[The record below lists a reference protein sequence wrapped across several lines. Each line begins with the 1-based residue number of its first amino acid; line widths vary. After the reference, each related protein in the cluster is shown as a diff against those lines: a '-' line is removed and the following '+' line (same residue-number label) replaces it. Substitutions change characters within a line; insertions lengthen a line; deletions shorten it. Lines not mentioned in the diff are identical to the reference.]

1 MCLLR
6 YHWCEYFS
14 LDELGVFLLKF
25 RPADPGNGIGGA
37 TIYVRLTV
45 STSRSRVLLLLRPA
59 VDATWIPG
67 SVSTLQLPY
76 SVKNN
81 SGLLL
86 AFGQVGA
93 RNWDTIGVDESC
105 SYSWDAPGSKAA
117 LLKRIH
123 ELTHELDAAQQ
134 QEQHAVEQA
143 LAWELQARANTA
155 TLQCIT
161 RRAVLVFTAASGCW
175 DLGRCVGGRRWGARG
190 GVVGRGGGR
199 AGPMGLAATHAALDG
214 TSRMSPARSRYR
226 QAGSPSGRAHARAP
240 LPCHRP
246 TCPPARRSRCRP
258 RRRPTPTAVPVP

>member
-105 SYSWDAPGSKAA
+105 SYSWDAPGSKASMIRLVVRDAIGQLEAESSCDVTAIHQDDKTFTVRSVPASLQSPPAA
-117 LLKRIH
+117 LPCNYS
-123 ELTHELDAAQQ
+123 AAPCSPP
-134 QEQHAVEQA
+134 
-143 LAWELQARANTA
+143 LSARTLWPVICCGA
-155 TLQCIT
+155 TL
-161 RRAVLVFTAASGCW
+161 
-175 DLGRCVGGRRWGARG
+175 D
-190 GVVGRGGGR
+190 
-199 AGPMGLAATHAALDG
+199 
-214 TSRMSPARSRYR
+214 
-226 QAGSPSGRAHARAP
+226 
-240 LPCHRP
+240 
-246 TCPPARRSRCRP
+246 
-258 RRRPTPTAVPVP
+258 